1 MEPTP
6 HPYAPD
12 ECWVIPPGWAVPDLP
27 GYAEG
32 VFTVQDPATL
42 AAVRLLDPQ
51 PGETVW
57 DACAAP
63 GGKAALIADRM
74 DGRGRLFATDRYDD
88 RLERLRD
95 NLRRL
100 QLAEVTVQKIDLR
113 APGEAADLPAEFDR
127 ILLDVPCSNTG
138 VLRRKPDARWRFSGD
153 RLADLVELQGVLLD
167 RCASRLKKGG
177 VLVYST
183 CSLEADENQSH
194 LQRWLARRPEFR
206 LEREVVLFP
215 PRSRTDGAYAA
226 RLVR

>member
-1 MEPTP
+1 
-6 HPYAPD
+6 
-12 ECWVIPPGWAVPDLP
+12 
-27 GYAEG
+27 
-32 VFTVQDPATL
+32 
-42 AAVRLLDPQ
+42 
-51 PGETVW
+51 
-57 DACAAP
+57 
-63 GGKAALIADRM
+63 
-74 DGRGRLFATDRYDD
+74 LFATDRYDD